1 MEYIPSTPKT
11 VKNVAKDEPAESGP
25 RVVTVAG
32 QKYEVRVINKKR
44 LMIPIGSPPTLHR
57 RRAEYDRLASSEEVV
72 LSEQVVPSARKV
84 ASEGVTPSIGEMS
97 SAKMALNQ
105 TPSSSTQTLIEVK
118 PSDRIVS
125 DSVIPSSPPDPS
137 SVTLLPST
145 IQQIQSSQTPLKT
158 PHKTQSLPSRP
169 IRLQPKRE
177 VKTKSQDIMK
187 RSVEKRHRSEGG
199 EPRLKRVK
207 VHKITSTSMWMLE
220 CLIMIRQSKSFSFLA
235 SSTFINL
242 LLFAGVG
249 LIDSI
254 LSFVSCKQ
262 HTRILK
268 TWRCFIFI
276 NTWRCLITCR
286 NIFCMVGRSSL
297 DWRLGERWI

>member
-1 MEYIPSTPKT
+1 MKSVTKE
-11 VKNVAKDEPAESGP
+11 EPVESGA

-32 QKYEVRVINKKR
+32 QKYEVRVVNKKR

-57 RRAEYDRLASSEEVV
+57 RRVEYDGMASSEGVI
-72 LSEQVVPSARKV
+72 S
-84 ASEGVTPSIGEMS
+84 SEGVTPSIGEVPS
-97 SAKMALNQ
+97 TEVAFNLI
-105 TPSSSTQTLIEVK
+105 PSSTTQTLIEVK

-125 DSVIPSSPPDPS
+125 DLITPPADPS
-137 SVTLLPST
+137 SVTPLPST
-145 IQQIQSSQTPLKT
+145 IQSSQAPLQTPQ
-158 PHKTQSLPSRP
+158 KTQSLPSRP

-177 VKTKSQDIMK
+177 IKTKSQGVMK

-207 VHKITSTSMWMLE
+207 VHKITSTSMWILK
-220 CLIMIRQSKSFSFLA
+220 CLIMTRQSRSSSFL
-235 SSTFINL
+235 SSSIFTNL
-242 LLFAGVG
+242 LLFAGVA

-254 LSFVSCKQ
+254 PSFVSFKQ

-276 NTWRCLITCR
+276 NAWRCLVTCR
-286 NIFCMVGRSSL
+286 SIFCRIRRSSL
-297 DWRLGERWI
+297 DWRLGERWIWHNRITRSIRFRFRRL